1 MTQCSEVIRMCF
13 IQVLQQMS
21 DPILNLTISPLIK
34 KDKRSIAMHRYCSN
48 FMWYQVANTSHL
60 KTREHLQQ
68 YQQTKK
74 IQTDSWDVWRKE
86 KGGKISLKLVQSL
99 AMIHNRSKCHFGQ
112 SSGQKPCWQR
122 GSSLFWN
129 HLRVSFKGLMM
140 AGSTLQVIEVADAFC
155 HLCVISLSQ
164 CDM

>member
-1 MTQCSEVIRMCF
+1 MCF
-13 IQVLQQMS
+13 IQLLQQMS
-21 DPILNLTISPLIK
+21 DPILNSTISPLIK
-34 KDKRSIAMHRYCSN
+34 KDKRSMAMHRYCSN
-48 FMWYQVANTSHL
+48 FMWCQVANSHL
-60 KTREHLQQ
+60 KKTSTPSTTVSANKEDTNRFMRWRRRE
-68 YQQTKK
+68 
-74 IQTDSWDVWRKE
+74 E
-86 KGGKISLKLVQSL
+86 KISLKLVQSL

-129 HLRVSFKGLMM
+129 HLRVSLKGLMM